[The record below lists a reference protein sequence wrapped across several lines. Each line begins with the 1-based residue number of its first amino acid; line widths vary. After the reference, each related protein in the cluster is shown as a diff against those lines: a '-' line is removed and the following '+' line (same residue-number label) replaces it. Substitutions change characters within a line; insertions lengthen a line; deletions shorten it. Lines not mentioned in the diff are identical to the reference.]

1 MSSKRARRASIVGG
15 SAASRADR
23 DSASRGAEPRVE
35 DSSGLEGPAT
45 TSDAGTAR
53 NMSTPGIPGSLNE
66 TAPGTAVENSGA
78 RMEPSSA
85 SAEEHASEIGVM
97 PVSSS
102 TETPGDDAA
111 HQTAGAP
118 SNQPES
124 SASTGAV
131 EVPEPIPE
139 PIVNDLPGAEDKTHH
154 DSLYVAMELEY
165 DSTWQEIA
173 EDTSLNPFRIEYEK
187 MHRAVARSRD
197 HIEKLYGQYERT
209 HGEYRVHLAQTQDA
223 KESSVHDQQLIKSLK
238 AQIAK
243 AEETVESSG
252 KREENGKEELRQLR
266 LEVAN
271 LNSTLKQGVGLSATQ
286 EKALQE
292 LLSAKEQSTKE
303 LDEELE
309 KIVHLR
315 NSIANVS
322 ERIKQADQ
330 QKRELEHEIYD
341 LRDRSASK
349 KADIDAELRNKER
362 LERDLRELRVVV
374 AVKSQEVRGKQDSV
388 NRATDDISILE
399 SQIRSQKQ
407 MTEKLVKD
415 QETLTTRTIQ
425 LQQEAD
431 EQMTM
436 ASQMIEENRVLANE
450 LSRREAELLKNST
463 EVKKVARIKEALGK
477 KIQASEEQK
486 LEAELERKG
495 IRGECEGTLDEI
507 DRMKRQTDIHKKS
520 IDDLSRERDILENN
534 FRKAQ
539 SELHGHGQMI
549 LLSKQ
554 ARHNIELD
562 LLRYERD
569 TVDQEKKIKL
579 LEGERDNYIVESIRL
594 QSSCVTGI
602 QDIKS
607 KEIELFDFKKR
618 TVQADTKL
626 KHQQNLYEA
635 VQSDRNLHSKH
646 LIEAQAEIS
655 KMKRKLKIMNFQIN
669 GFKEDINSKNQALA
683 AEAAE
688 YARLQKDIEVITEEI
703 NTLQHQNELG
713 QSYIRTQ
720 AAEASKL
727 NQFVKEAEMERSR
740 QENALNILVTE
751 RDNLS
756 NQLIRQNEEL
766 AKVYNSLKLQQVSL
780 LRSEK
785 HYSQQVSQLNET
797 RRTISELR
805 RQKAV
810 LKSQDAEFA
819 NTQETARQLENDL
832 LTEQMRIKALE
843 DQLQYPINVH
853 RWRKL
858 EGKNP
863 KAFDMIQLLHS
874 LQRQLISKSKEES
887 DKEQM
892 IHSKEMLYLYLKTLL
907 AKQVGPEAIEQISEF
922 QHILNDKT
930 MQFKHM
936 GTELNMYQAQLRE
949 YRYSITQLDKG
960 MDKLKK
966 QYMQQ
971 NRGKL
976 VSIATVP
983 KGRFKGRLSPGN
995 PPVLPAMPRSPNSTS
1010 PHSRQ
1015 SEQPSHAGTPHRYDS
1030 PDQESVLQPSAAFAA
1045 EDTLEYP
1052 QDRAETPGLDEPP
1065 SDPQHE
1071 MSEVPFDS
1079 RPGTTEDNELD
1090 M

>member
-1 MSSKRARRASIVGG
+1 MSSRKGRRASVSTGSAAAREGPRGG
-15 SAASRADR
+15 SA
-23 DSASRGAEPRVE
+23 SASIAEDVVPGAQEE
-35 DSSGLEGPAT
+35 GGGGSSHPVPVDAGPIETRPAVNADATESSRNTDPAT
-45 TSDAGTAR
+45 SPRSPPRESNVAEAAPATVLTALAEGVSADGQPTMLGDLTAPAPAGASPG
-53 NMSTPGIPGSLNE
+53 STPGNTTEPPPPEE
-66 TAPGTAVENSGA
+66 TAI
-78 RMEPSSA
+78 R
-85 SAEEHASEIGVM
+85 
-97 PVSSS
+97 
-102 TETPGDDAA
+102 
-111 HQTAGAP
+111 
-118 SNQPES
+118 
-124 SASTGAV
+124 
-131 EVPEPIPE
+131 
-139 PIVNDLPGAEDKTHH
+139 DLPGAEDKTHH
-154 DSLYVAMELEY
+154 DSQYVAMELEY

-173 EDTSLNPFRIEYEK
+173 EDATLNTFRIEYEK

-197 HIEKLYGQYERT
+197 HIEKLFGQYERT
-209 HGEYRVHLAQTQDA
+209 YTDYRVHLAQTQDA
-223 KESSVHDQQLIKSLK
+223 KEASVHDQQLIKSLR
-238 AQIAK
+238 AQIMK
-243 AEETVESSG
+243 AEETVESSN
-252 KREENGKEELRQLR
+252 KREESGKEELRQLR

-271 LNSTLKQGVGLSATQ
+271 LNTTLKQGVGLSSTQ
-286 EKALQE
+286 EKALAE

-322 ERIKQADQ
+322 ERIKSADQ

-415 QETLTTRTIQ
+415 EENLTARTIQ
-425 LQQEAD
+425 LQREAD
-431 EQMTM
+431 EQMTL
-436 ASQMIEENRVLANE
+436 ASQLIDENRITAAELA
-450 LSRREAELLKNST
+450 RREAELLKNTT

-507 DRMKRQTDIHKKS
+507 ERMKRQTDLHKKA
-520 IDDLSRERDILENN
+520 IDDLTRERDILEENHH
-534 FRKAQ
+534 KAQ

-554 ARHNIELD
+554 TRHNIELD
-562 LLRYERD
+562 IARYDKELS
-569 TVDQEKKIKL
+569 DQEKKIRQ
-579 LEGERDNYIVESIRL
+579 LEAERDNYIAESVRL
-594 QSSCVTGI
+594 QTSCVAGI
-602 QDIKS
+602 QEIKA
-607 KEIELFDFKKR
+607 KEIELSDFKKR

-669 GFKEDINSKNQALA
+669 GFKEDINAKNQALA

-688 YARLQKDIEVITEEI
+688 FARLQKDIEVITEEI

-720 AAEASKL
+720 ANEASKL

-780 LRSEK
+780 LHSEK
-785 HYSQQVSQLNET
+785 HYASQIVLLNET
-797 RRTISELR
+797 RREISDLR
-805 RQKAV
+805 RKRAV
-810 LKSQDAEFA
+810 LKSEDYSFAEA
-819 NTQETARQLENDL
+819 RETARLLENDL

-843 DQLQYPINVH
+843 DKLRYPINVH

-874 LQRQLISKSKEES
+874 LQRKLISKAKEES

-892 IHSKEMLYLYLKTLL
+892 IYSKEMLYLYLKSLL
-907 AKQVGPEAIEQISEF
+907 AKQVGPEALEQIEEYRE
-922 QHILNDKT
+922 ILTDKDQ
-930 MQFKHM
+930 QFRHM

-949 YRYSITQLDKG
+949 HRYAITKLDKS
-960 MDKLKK
+960 METIKR
-966 QYMQQ
+966 QYVRK
-971 NRGKL
+971 NRGTL
-976 VSIATVP
+976 AAVP
-983 KGRFKGRLSPGN
+983 LLRKGRFDPRFPAGS
-995 PPVLPAMPRSPNSTS
+995 LPALPAAADPLVPSDHSESPSPAPDAEENNVDTQPAEEDGVDNEVTNEPDEDSTIE
-1010 PHSRQ
+1010 RR
-1015 SEQPSHAGTPHRYDS
+1015 E
-1030 PDQESVLQPSAAFAA
+1030 
-1045 EDTLEYP
+1045 
-1052 QDRAETPGLDEPP
+1052 ETP
-1065 SDPQHE
+1065 Q
-1071 MSEVPFDS
+1071 
-1079 RPGTTEDNELD
+1079 EDAMVD
-1090 M
+1090 IVQ